1 MKMDKH
7 KNELKNLTEKERF
20 DLLSAYIDEEVTPT
34 ERQQVQYWLDNDPQ
48 FQKLYTQ
55 FNQLSQGIQN
65 LPIPVL
71 ETSTKELSEQVFQQL
86 DRQSRLKQVSI
97 LVGGAI
103 AAMFVGAG
111 LSFLP
116 GFNSLRLQTVTV
128 KSIKGSELLVSEP
141 LMIAINEPIVQIPP
155 SVEIYEK

>member
-1 MKMDKH
+1 MKMEKH
-7 KNELKNLTEKERF
+7 QNELKNLTEEERF
-20 DLLSAYIDEEVTPT
+20 DLLSAYIDEEVTPA
-34 ERQQVQYWLDNDPQ
+34 ERQQVQYWLDKDPQ
-48 FQKLYTQ
+48 FQTLYTQ
-55 FNQLSQGIQN
+55 LNQLSQGIQN

-128 KSIKGSELLVSEP
+128 NSIKGSEPLISEP
-141 LMIAINEPIVQIPP
+141 LMIAINEPIVQIPQA
-155 SVEIYEK
+155 VEASEK